1 MWTPTERH
9 FVNGGPT
16 LELFHWGDHSINGF
30 FLAEISITG
39 ITRAKIVYSQWIG
52 WWENLEETMVFT
64 MKYRAFLFYFPLN
77 QSNDIA
83 FNTEMLY
90 DLEGMGVTL
99 FYDTSIVAESVG
111 IGHWCQEDY
120 FAKAAI
126 LLCIPENKWFVI
138 YNSSA
143 DLPSGEHT

>member
-1 MWTPTERH
+1 M
-9 FVNGGPT
+9 GG
-16 LELFHWGDHSINGF
+16 SISKSPVG
-30 FLAEISITG
+30 
-39 ITRAKIVYSQWIG
+39 
-52 WWENLEETMVFT
+52 
-64 MKYRAFLFYFPLN
+64 
-77 QSNDIA
+77 

-126 LLCIPENKWFVI
+126 LLCIPQNKWFVI
-138 YNSSA
+138 YNPSS
-143 DLPSGEHT
+143 DLDVFPIQTSIYRL